1 MAKENRPVGNSNTI
15 PSKLFDA
22 VALEQQTKYYK
33 NGLDYISND
42 ANIITR
48 DEVGNI
54 VLMEDAANNPRLLIN
69 AVTEQISTKSV
80 LRVINTRFQYYKFPV
95 QTVTENLDL
104 DLNLE
109 LDLDLEAALAT
120 VPTPLTPAT
129 YKPTSNDQVIRVS
142 KQSGDL
148 QTNEAQPIDL
158 STVKQGPAQTNID
171 SFTITQEL
179 VDEGNDLKIT
189 GVIKTQ
195 YNARRRNSEV
205 GFFLA
210 VGQDGVVTGADRIT
224 GTFYPGGVNNNN
236 KITEPGVYTTNIS
249 EQLSNESLLDLVGQ
263 SIYILG
269 FAEDQEQDRNHTI
282 LADQTSVKFESV

>member
-1 MAKENRPVGNSNTI
+1 MAKQNRPVGNSNTI

-48 DEVGNI
+48 DDVGNI
-54 VLMEDAANNPRLLIN
+54 VLVEDAANNPKLLIN

-104 DLNLE
+104 NLDLE
-109 LDLDLEAALAT
+109 LDIDLEAALAT
-120 VPTPLTPAT
+120 VPVPLTPST
-129 YKPTSNDQVIRVS
+129 YKPSSNEQVVRVS

-148 QTNEAQPIDL
+148 QTIEAQPLDF
-158 STVKQGPAQTNID
+158 SNVTQGPTQTYQD

-189 GVIKTQ
+189 GVITTQ
-195 YNARRRNSEV
+195 YNARRNSEI

-210 VGQDGVVTGADRIT
+210 VGENGNVNGSNRIT
-224 GTFYPGGVNNNN
+224 ATFYPNEVNNNN
-236 KITEPGVYTTNIS
+236 KVTEPGVYTTNIS
-249 EQLSNESLLDLVGQ
+249 EQISNESLLDLVGQ
-263 SIYILG
+263 SIYVLG
-269 FAEDQEQDRNHTI
+269 FAEDQEQNRNHTI
-282 LADQTSVKFESV
+282 LADQTFVKFESVV

>member
-1 MAKENRPVGNSNTI
+1 MAKQNLPVGNSNTI

-42 ANIITR
+42 SNLITR
-48 DEVGNI
+48 DDVGNI
-54 VLMEDAANNPRLLIN
+54 VLVEDAVNNPKLLIN

-120 VPTPLTPAT
+120 VPIPLTPST
-129 YKPTSNDQVIRVS
+129 YKPTSNEQVTRVS

-148 QTNEAQPIDL
+148 QLSEAQPL
-158 STVKQGPAQTNID
+158 NFGTVSQGPTQPYID

-179 VDEGNDLKIT
+179 VDLEKDLKVT

-195 YNARRRNSEV
+195 YNARRNSEV

-210 VGQDGVVTGADRIT
+210 SGLNGSVNGSNRI
-224 GTFYPGGVNNNN
+224 GTIFYPTDVNNNN

-249 EQLSNESLLDLVGQ
+249 VQLSNEELSKLVGS
-263 SIYILG
+263 SIYVLG
-269 FAEDQEQDRNHTI
+269 FAEDQEENRNHTI